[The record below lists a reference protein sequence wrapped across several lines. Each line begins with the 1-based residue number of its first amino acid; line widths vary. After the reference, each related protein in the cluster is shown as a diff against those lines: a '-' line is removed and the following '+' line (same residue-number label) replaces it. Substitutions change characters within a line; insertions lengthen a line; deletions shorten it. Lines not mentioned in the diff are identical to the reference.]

1 MGKRLNSGFG
11 ACMRGAFLVGVVL
24 LALGT
29 VAADLSSV
37 LAMKAPP
44 APDPAAYDWSG
55 FYLGGHLGYAW
66 GNSNW
71 TTPGVSGS
79 LDLFQPFDVFAE
91 TGSYFGDFRSA
102 TIPCSRTVLSSAS
115 RPMHRSRVFQI

>member
-1 MGKRLNSGFG
+1 M
-11 ACMRGAFLVGVVL
+11 AL
-24 LALGT
+24 LALARST

-44 APDPAAYDWSG
+44 APVPAYDWSG

-71 TTPGVSGS
+71 TTPGISGS
-79 LDLFQPFDVFAE
+79 LDLFQPFDAFAE
-91 TGSYFGDFRSA
+91 TGSYFGGLPYSIQKLLGTFQAMYGS
-102 TIPCSRTVLSSAS
+102 SRYRRVLSANHGAFSRHVQHGSA
-115 RPMHRSRVFQI
+115 